1 MHTHTKPQCLQH
13 LHHALLQLLDA
24 RLDGIELRAFLLH
37 GFDLALALFI
47 HVVLVLD
54 QIFRLR
60 QIRIHSQ
67 QRLLALVQLSLE
79 LLLPVEEALRQILG
93 LNPLIKLALQA
104 SHLLLRR
111 VQIGRVLLREGQ
123 ELGFVELGART
134 TELGLGGRGA

>member
-1 MHTHTKPQCLQH
+1 M
-13 LHHALLQLLDA
+13 
-24 RLDGIELRAFLLH
+24 
-37 GFDLALALFI
+37 ALALFI

-93 LNPLIKLALQA
+93 LDPLIKLALQA

-111 VQIGRVLLREGQ
+111 IQIGRVLLREGQ
-123 ELGFVELGART
+123 ELGFVKLGART